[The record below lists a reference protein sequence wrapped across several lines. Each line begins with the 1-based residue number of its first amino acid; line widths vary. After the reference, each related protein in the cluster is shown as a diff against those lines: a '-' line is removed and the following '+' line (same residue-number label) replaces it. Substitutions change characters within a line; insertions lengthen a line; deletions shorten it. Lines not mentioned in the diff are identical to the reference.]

1 MRLSST
7 QNPELYPV
15 SSRHATVPHIAIS
28 LTLYETTHLVLF
40 AISFEDVLRFLHCFR
55 IDVVEVKRERR
66 VSVGTVLVS
75 HLYPANNLVVT
86 SFVIVMAEKKKQEPD
101 TKEQEPDRNKA
112 RAKFYEKHVQRLGLR
127 PNEDRI
133 GLQ

>member
-1 MRLSST
+1 
-7 QNPELYPV
+7 
-15 SSRHATVPHIAIS
+15 
-28 LTLYETTHLVLF
+28 
-40 AISFEDVLRFLHCFR
+40 
-55 IDVVEVKRERR
+55 